1 MTTTAATVAL
11 LDAAT
16 FDEEIATSAVP
27 VLVEFWAEWC
37 PPCKLLAPI
46 LDELAT
52 DFGDELRVRKVNVD
66 EQPNLA
72 ARFDLMAV
80 PTILLFVDD
89 EIRMRL
95 VGALSKPG
103 WSRRSPRPPPSA
115 GDDQTPAVL
124 VGRVRTDIEQTPE
137 PGLGLIE
144 FVAPCLDGR
153 QFAPGQLEHG
163 QVTVLWPG
171 AGSYRRAGLS
181 QELGHL
187 GQGNAE

>member
-11 LDAAT
+11 LNVAT

-27 VLVEFWAEWC
+27 VLFEFWAEWC

-52 DFGDELRVRKVNVD
+52 DFGDGLRVRKVNVD

-95 VGALSKPG
+95 VGALSKPRLVEEIAQATAF
-103 WSRRSPRPPPSA
+103 SR
-115 GDDQTPAVL
+115 
-124 VGRVRTDIEQTPE
+124 
-137 PGLGLIE
+137 
-144 FVAPCLDGR
+144 
-153 QFAPGQLEHG
+153 
-163 QVTVLWPG
+163 
-171 AGSYRRAGLS
+171 
-181 QELGHL
+181 
-187 GQGNAE
+187 